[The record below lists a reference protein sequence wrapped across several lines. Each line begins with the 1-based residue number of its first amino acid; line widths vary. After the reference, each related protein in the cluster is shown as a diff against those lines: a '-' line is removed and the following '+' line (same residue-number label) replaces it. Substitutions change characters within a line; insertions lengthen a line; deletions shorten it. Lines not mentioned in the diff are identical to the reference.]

1 MAYLTRVDWQEL
13 SQEHSGLLLT
23 PLGLAQ
29 LLKLQLLA
37 SEHCCDS
44 SKTLKHVQMPYEL
57 FQLVFSP
64 PRFQPAISKVVH

>member
-1 MAYLTRVDWQEL
+1 MAYLMQFDWRVL

-44 SKTLKHVQMPYEL
+44 SKTLKHVQRPYGL
-57 FQLVFSP
+57 SQLVFSP